1 MKVATIPVGYAD
13 GYNRLLSNQGEVL
26 IKGKR
31 CRILGRVCMD
41 QFVVNVDHIEQIE
54 PGERVIL
61 LGKMGSEEIS
71 AEEMAQRIQTINY
84 EITCAI
90 SKRVVRKYKG

>member
-1 MKVATIPVGYAD
+1 
-13 GYNRLLSNQGEVL
+13 
-26 IKGKR
+26 
-31 CRILGRVCMD
+31 
-41 QFVVNVDHIEQIE
+41 VNVDHIEQIE

-90 SKRVVRKYKG
+90 SKRVVRKYKD